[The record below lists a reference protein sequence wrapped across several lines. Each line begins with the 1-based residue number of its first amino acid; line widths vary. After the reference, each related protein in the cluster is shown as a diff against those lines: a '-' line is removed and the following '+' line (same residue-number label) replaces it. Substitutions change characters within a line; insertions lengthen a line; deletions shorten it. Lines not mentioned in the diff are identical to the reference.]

1 LGIALIKRSAFFLAG
16 LILAASPASANTVV
30 VSKAWVRPTV
40 AGQSVA
46 GAYLDITA
54 KKPARLIAA
63 RSSVSPDVQIHWMQ
77 MDGEVM
83 RMREVSS
90 IDLPKDTAVSLK
102 PGGYHLMLM
111 QLKKPI
117 RAGETIPLT
126 LVIETRGKRETV
138 KVKALAQASPAKSSD
153 AAHDHAHMHH

>member
-1 LGIALIKRSAFFLAG
+1 MKHQTIL
-16 LILAASPASANTVV
+16 LAALSMLAFHASWANPVT

-40 AGQSVA
+40 PGQSVA

-54 KKPARLIAA
+54 KQPARLVAA
-63 RSSVSPDVQIHWMQ
+63 RSPISPDVQIHWMQ

-83 RMREVSS
+83 RMREVSA
-90 IDLPKDTAVSLK
+90 IGLPKNTTVSLK

-117 RAGETIPLT
+117 LAGETIPLT
-126 LVIETRGKRETV
+126 LVIETQGKRQAV
-138 KVKALAQASPAKSSD
+138 KVKALAQANSAESSD
-153 AAHDHAHMHH
+153 AAHDHAHKHH

>member
-1 LGIALIKRSAFFLAG
+1 MHRVAFFCVS
-16 LILAASPASANTVV
+16 LILCSSVWANSVV

-40 AGQSVA
+40 PGQSVA

-54 KKPARLIAA
+54 QQTARLVAV
-63 RSSVSPDVQIHWMQ
+63 RSSVSPEVQIHWMQ

-83 RMREVSS
+83 RMREVAA
-90 IDLPKDTAVSLK
+90 IDLPKNTPVSLK

-117 RAGETIPLT
+117 QAGEIIPLT
-126 LVIETRGKRETV
+126 LVIDTHGKRENV
-138 KVKALAQASPAKSSD
+138 KVKALAQSTPAEGMD
-153 AAHDHAHMHH
+153 AAHVYH

>member
-1 LGIALIKRSAFFLAG
+1 MKRMALFCASLMLCAPSAW
-16 LILAASPASANTVV
+16 ANSIV

-40 AGQSVA
+40 SGQSVA

-54 KKPARLIAA
+54 KQPARLVAV
-63 RSSVSPDVQIHWMQ
+63 RSSASPDVQIHWMQ

-83 RMREVSS
+83 RMREVDG
-90 IDLPKDTAVSLK
+90 IDLPKDTPVSLK

-117 RAGETIPLT
+117 LAGEIIPLT
-126 LVIETRGKRETV
+126 LVIDTHGKRQTV
-138 KVKALAQASPAKSSD
+138 KVKALAQAKPAD
-153 AAHDHAHMHH
+153 GNVPAHDHAHMHH

>member
-1 LGIALIKRSAFFLAG
+1 M
-16 LILAASPASANTVV
+16 
-30 VSKAWVRPTV
+30 RPTV

-54 KKPARLIAA
+54 KKPARLVAA
-63 RSSVSPDVQIHWMQ
+63 LSPVSPDVQIHWMQ

-83 RMREVSS
+83 RMREVTS
-90 IDLPKDTAVSLK
+90 IALPKNTPVSLK

-117 RAGETIPLT
+117 LAGETIPLI
-126 LVIETRGKRETV
+126 LVIETHGKRENV
-138 KVKALAQASPAKSSD
+138 KVKALAQATPAD
-153 AAHDHAHMHH
+153 GNAPAHDHAHMHH

>member
-1 LGIALIKRSAFFLAG
+1 MNRIAIFLAG
-16 LILAASPASANTVV
+16 LVLIAPSAWANSVA

-40 AGQSVA
+40 PGQTVA

-54 KKPARLIAA
+54 KKTARLIAV
-63 RSSVSPDVQIHWMQ
+63 RSPVSRDVQIHWMQ

-83 RMREVSS
+83 RMREVSA
-90 IDLPKDTAVSLK
+90 IDLPKNTQVSLK

-117 RAGETIPLT
+117 LAGDTIPLT
-126 LVIETRGKRETV
+126 LVIETQGKRENV
-138 KVKALAQASPAKSSD
+138 KVKALAQIAPVDGAD
-153 AAHDHAHMHH
+153 AAHDHTHMHH